1 MSKTLGVWEGTV
13 GGWVDTVDCSY
24 DMIDGL
30 LNGLCNWL
38 YYRGV
43 GSGGAMGVRPP
54 NNKVGGPAPQYLPQT
69 HFLMYLTNQKE
80 YNLASYLNIIFKW
93 KVFEMHLSWVFTIL
107 ENQIRVAI
115 A

>member
-43 GSGGAMGVRPP
+43 GSRGAMGVRPP
-54 NNKVGGPAPQYLPQT
+54 NNKVGGPGPP
-69 HFLMYLTNQKE
+69 
-80 YNLASYLNIIFKW
+80 IFTTDTFFNVPDKP
-93 KVFEMHLSWVFTIL
+93 KGV
-107 ENQIRVAI
+107 
-115 A
+115 

>member
-1 MSKTLGVWEGTV
+1 
-13 GGWVDTVDCSY
+13 
-24 DMIDGL
+24 
-30 LNGLCNWL
+30 
-38 YYRGV
+38 
-43 GSGGAMGVRPP
+43 
-54 NNKVGGPAPQYLPQT
+54 
-69 HFLMYLTNQKE
+69 MYLTNQKE